1 MRNRILLRWLS
12 LVGLVLILAVTP
24 LGSRAQGGVN
34 VVINA
39 VDSATFP
46 LVKTNVTVIDAYG
59 IPVPELDVSSFQAF
73 EDGRQVSISTAA
85 PVVSEEVPISIAVV
99 IDVSGSMQ
107 GQPLEDAKQA
117 AIAFIDNLGPQD
129 WAAIIAFGEHV
140 NLDEPFPQIDPA
152 KEIDFST
159 DRNSL
164 KVLIE
169 GLDVPDVHARTPLY
183 DAIYKAVRMTAQR
196 PAGNRAV
203 MIFTDGSERTPQ
215 EAASMLGPEAP
226 VSEAT
231 RHGIPVFTIGLGD
244 EIDETYLTNVATVT
258 GGTYQRA
265 PDSAALTQLFANVSD
280 QLKLRYVLQ
289 YSSMADADGAEHG
302 LQIKVTTT
310 EGEGSNITT
319 FVATPPEV
327 PGLRLDFKEEET
339 IEGTVSI
346 TPMIF
351 HADPVDKVEYLIDGT
366 SAFTTTLAPFTYVWD
381 TTTWENVTHTLTIRV
396 FDAEGD
402 MGTAEVS
409 LVVANPVVRGP
420 LWPLVLGVLLVLGLL
435 SGTYLVLMRHRP
447 RGPTCRDCGRAL
459 DPTWQKCPYCG
470 SPVRGPEPI
479 TAEAEV
485 VRPGVAEEVTA
496 EGLPSE
502 ELIAWLVVE
511 RGEHRGHQFRLGV
524 GETTIGRAGTS
535 DIVISDTTVSRSQAK
550 VKLEKGDF
558 YIYDLGAT
566 NPTRVNDKEITRH
579 RLDQGDK
586 VEIGDTVLVF
596 KRI

>member
-1 MRNRILLRWLS
+1 MRTRILLRWLT
-12 LVGLVLILAVTP
+12 LVGLVLLLAITP
-24 LGSRAQGGVN
+24 LGGSAQGVVN
-34 VVINA
+34 VIINA
-39 VDSATFP
+39 VDSADFP
-46 LVKTNVTVIDAYG
+46 LVKTTVTVIDAYG
-59 IPVPELDVSSFQAF
+59 IPVPELGVSSFEAF
-73 EDGRQVSISTAA
+73 EDGKQVSIGSAT
-85 PVVSEEVPISIAVV
+85 PVVSEEVPISIAAV

-117 AIAFIDNLGPQD
+117 AIAFADKLGPQD
-129 WAAIIAFGEHV
+129 WAAIIAFGEQV
-140 NLDEPFPQIDPA
+140 DLDEPFPQIDPA
-152 KEIDFST
+152 KEIDFTT
-159 DRNSL
+159 DRNAL
-164 KVLIE
+164 KALIE

-203 MIFTDGSERTPQ
+203 MVFTDGSERTPQ
-215 EAASMLGPEAP
+215 EAASMLGSEAP

-231 RHGIPVFTIGLGD
+231 RHGIPVFTIGLGE

-280 QLKLRYVLQ
+280 QLKLRYVLE
-289 YSSMADADGAEHG
+289 YSSRAAADGAEHG
-302 LQIKVTTT
+302 LQIKVATT

-327 PGLRLDFKEEET
+327 PGVRLDFKKEQT
-339 IEGTVSI
+339 IEGSVSI

-366 SAFTTTLAPFTYVWD
+366 SVFTTTLAPFTYVWD
-381 TTTWENVTHTLTIRV
+381 TATWENVTHTLTIRV
-396 FDAEGD
+396 FDVEGD
-402 MGTAEVS
+402 IGTADVS

-420 LWPLVLGVLLVLGLL
+420 IWPAALGVVVVLGGL
-435 SGTYLVLMRHRP
+435 SAAYLFVRSRRP

-470 SPVRGPEPI
+470 SPVTG
-479 TAEAEV
+479 AEAEV
-485 VRPGVAEEVTA
+485 VRPRMAEEVTA
-496 EGLPSE
+496 EGLPSQ
-502 ELIAWLVVE
+502 ELVAWLVVE
-511 RGEHRGHQFRLGV
+511 RGERPGHQFRLGA
-524 GETTIGRAGTS
+524 GETTIGRGGTN
-535 DIVISDTTVSRSQAK
+535 DIVISDATVSRNHAK

-566 NPTRVNDKEITRH
+566 NPARVNDREITRH

-596 KRI
+596 KPI